1 MMCAVE
7 KGPALTW
14 LSTMSD
20 RKAVVDHDGRSGARI
35 ETARLAD
42 GTRVYVKTARMQD
55 ELAGLLTGTATR
67 ELELFRTG
75 VLDRLPDGVGTA
87 LIGVEVVDGD
97 LVTVSRDLGAA
108 VLGWDR
114 VLTPEEVR
122 RILHRITAVH
132 RAFADEPPPG
142 LCSLP
147 TRLTLLGPANLDLA
161 ASANR
166 ELAGALRRGWELF
179 ADLVPADVAA
189 AVLSAHADPG
199 PLAAAMA
206 AGGTTLTHGDFWLVN
221 LALTDDL
228 LIPLD
233 WGLATLGPSSL
244 DVVTFCVGGMSNV
257 DLTREQLLATAR
269 EACQDLVDD
278 AAFAAA
284 EFWALLE
291 LGWNKALDV
300 ADHPDP
306 AKRATER
313 ADLDFWVGRAR
324 AALESGAVA

>member
-1 MMCAVE
+1 MMHLVE
-7 KGPALTW
+7 DAANASW
-14 LSTMSD
+14 LSTLTD
-20 RKAVVDHDGRSGARI
+20 RQPVVDHDGRSGARI
-35 ETARLAD
+35 ETAQLSD
-42 GTRVYVKTARMQD
+42 GSRVYVKTVRVED
-55 ELAGLLTGTATR
+55 DVAGLLTGTATR

-87 LIGVEVVDGD
+87 LVGVEVVDGD
-97 LVTVSRDLGAA
+97 LVTVSRDLGGAM
-108 VLGWDR
+108 LGWDR

-122 RILHRITAVH
+122 RILDRVTAVH

-142 LCSLP
+142 LCPLP
-147 TRLTLLGPANLDLA
+147 TRLALLGPANLDLA
-161 ASANR
+161 ATANP

-221 LALTDDL
+221 LALTDDQ

-257 DLTREQLLATAR
+257 DLTRDQLLATAR
-269 EACQDLVDD
+269 EACHDLVDD

-284 EFWALLE
+284 ELWALLE

-313 ADLDFWVGRAR
+313 ADLDFWVSRAR
-324 AALESGAVA
+324 AALESGAVV